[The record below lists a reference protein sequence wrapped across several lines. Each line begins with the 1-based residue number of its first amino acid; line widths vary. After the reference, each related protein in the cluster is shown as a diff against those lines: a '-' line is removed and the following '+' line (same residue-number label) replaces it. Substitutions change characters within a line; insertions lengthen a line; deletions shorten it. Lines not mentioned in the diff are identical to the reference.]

1 MASVTKGDEENKAT
15 AEADGDGE
23 GTGAKVYPAGGKAAK
38 APKGEND
45 KGETKAVEYARPSTP
60 GSVARRG
67 YFTIYKKG
75 QGYWTRMGTIIG
87 AGVLGLMLAYTL
99 YDRIPTFF
107 TSDPALGRRVGIGV
121 TLGFLAVY
129 GLLVWHLTNKPS
141 NVDFLVAT
149 DSEMKKVNWTSRK
162 ELIGSTKVVIF
173 FMFMIAIILFVID
186 IVFSWLMYIIGV
198 LRNSPFEGGGTIGG
212 G

>member
-23 GTGAKVYPAGGKAAK
+23 GSGAKAYTAGDKLAK
-38 APKGEND
+38 APRADKEKGD
-45 KGETKAVEYARPSTP
+45 PKAVEYARPSTP

-67 YFTIYKKG
+67 YFTIYKRG

-87 AGVLGLMLAYTL
+87 AGVLGLMFAYTL
-99 YDRIPTFF
+99 YDRTRTFF
-107 TSDPALGRRVGIGV
+107 LQDPHFGNRVAIGV
-121 TLGFLAVY
+121 AIGFMALY
-129 GLLVWHLTNKPS
+129 GLLVWHLTNKPA

-173 FMFMIAIILFVID
+173 FMFMIAVILFVID
-186 IVFSWLMYIIGV
+186 IIFSWLMYLIGV
-198 LRNSPFEGGGTIGG
+198 LHNNPFSGGGTIGG